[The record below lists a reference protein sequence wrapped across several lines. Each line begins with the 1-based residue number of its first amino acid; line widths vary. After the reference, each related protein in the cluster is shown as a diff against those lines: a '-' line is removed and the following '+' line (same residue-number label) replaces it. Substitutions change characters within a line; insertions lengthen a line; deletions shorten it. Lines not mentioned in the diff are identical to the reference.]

1 MRNNNTKDHNFHQF
15 YFFLL
20 ISHFF
25 LPILAIQTDTITPT
39 NPLTKDQTLIS
50 AGQLFE
56 LGFFTPGGANS
67 DKWYVGIWYK
77 EIGEDKTIVWVANRA
92 NPLSSSS
99 TSVLKITKTGT
110 VLLVD
115 GQTGNSVWSSD
126 QTPTTNVV
134 AQLLDSGNFVVRP
147 ENDETEQS
155 YTWQS
160 FDYPT
165 DTLLPGMKLGWD
177 SKTGLNRNITSWKT
191 SIDPAPG
198 DYTFKINT
206 NGLPEAFLT
215 DKQEIKYRSGAWN
228 GLRFSGVPEMKP
240 TDIITFEFQFKSDE
254 IYYMFELHNK
264 TLYSRL
270 LVNHSGL
277 LERYTWIPTNSM
289 WNRFWYAPKDQCDGY
304 KECGVSGIC
313 DTNNSPVCK
322 CMVGYKP
329 KNQVAWN
336 LRDGSGGCVR
346 FHKLDCETDDFN
358 ELKNMKL
365 PDTTSSFVDKNMDLD
380 ECEDMC
386 RKNCSCMGY
395 TNSNITGNGSGC
407 VIWTTE
413 LVDMRQYAVAGGGQ
427 VLYVRVASSDAVQS
441 GGVGSGNSS
450 GKTKKIAIAAGITIG
465 IALVLF
471 GVTLCFLSK
480 RRKYQR
486 SIYQRSIRTKS
497 GNKGT
502 SERSQEL
509 LMNAAIIPSKREFS
523 GETSTEEFE
532 LPLFDFG
539 TLAMATDNFS
549 DATKLGQGGFGCVY
563 KAMLVEGQEVAVKR
577 LSKNSGQGVEEF
589 KNELRLIAR
598 LQHRNLVRLL
608 GCCVDMEE
616 KMLIYEY
623 LENKSL
629 DSILFNKQKSSLLNW
644 QRRFNIICGIARG
657 LLYLHQDSRFRIIH
671 RDLKASNI
679 LLDKDLTPKIS
690 DFGMA
695 RIFGGDETEGN
706 TKRVVGTY
714 GYMSPE
720 YAMDGLF
727 SVKSDVFSFGVLVLE
742 IVTGKK
748 NRGFYYQNNQLNLL
762 GHAWRLW
769 KEGKGSELLD
779 PSVAESFSPSE
790 VMRCIQV
797 GLLCVQEQADD
808 RPKMDTVVLMLG
820 SESTSLPQPKN
831 PGFCLGRRPV
841 DSDSYST
848 NYEETC
854 TVNEVTVTMIDG
866 R

>member
-20 ISHFF
+20 ISQFL

-56 LGFFTPGGANS
+56 LGFFTPVGANS

-77 EIGEDKTIVWVANRA
+77 EIVVDKTIVWVANRA

-110 VLLVD
+110 LRLVD

-240 TDIITFEFQFKSDE
+240 IDIITFEFQFKSDE

-270 LVNHSGL
+270 LVNHSGF

-289 WNRFWYAPKDQCDGY
+289 WNRFWYAPKDQCDGF
-304 KECGVSGIC
+304 KVCGVSGIC

-329 KNQVAWN
+329 NKQVAWN

-365 PDTTSSFVDKNMDLD
+365 PDTTSSFVDKNMNLY

-395 TNSNITGNGSGC
+395 TNSNITGSGSGC

-413 LVDMRQYAVAGGGQ
+413 LVDMRQYAAAEGGQ

-450 GKTKKIAIAAGITIG
+450 GKTKTIAKAAGITIG

-471 GVTLCFLSK
+471 GVTLCFLSQ
-480 RRKYQR
+480 RRKYQG
-486 SIYQRSIRTKS
+486 SIRTKS
-497 GNKGT
+497 ANRGT

-509 LMNAAIIPSKREFS
+509 LMNAAIIPSKRDFS

-779 PSVAESFSPSE
+779 PSVGESFSPSE

>member
-1 MRNNNTKDHNFHQF
+1 MRNNKEYYFHQF
-15 YFFLL
+15 LFLLL
-20 ISHFF
+20 ISQF
-25 LPILAIQTDTITPT
+25 LHPILALPTDTITQT
-39 NPLTKDQTLIS
+39 QPLTKDQTLVS
-50 AGQLFE
+50 SGQLFE
-56 LGFFTPGGANS
+56 IGFLHQEVTN
-67 DKWYVGIWYK
+67 
-77 EIGEDKTIVWVANRA
+77 DKTIVWVANRDK
-92 NPLSSSS
+92 PLSTSSS
-99 TSVLKITKTGT
+99 SVLKITETGT
-110 VLLVD
+110 LLLID

-126 QTPTTNVV
+126 QTPSTNVV

-147 ENDETEQS
+147 ENDDSEQS
-155 YTWQS
+155 YLWQS
-160 FDYPT
+160 FDHPT

-177 SKTGLNRNITSWKT
+177 SKTGLNRNITSWK
-191 SIDPAPG
+191 SANDPAPG
-198 DYTFKINT
+198 DFTFKMNT
-206 NGLPEAFLT
+206 HGLPEIFLT
-215 DKQEIKYRSGAWN
+215 RKQEILYRSGAWN
-228 GLRFSGVPEMKP
+228 GIRFSGVPEMKQ
-240 TDIITFEFQFKSDE
+240 TEIITFEFQFESDE
-254 IYYMFELHNK
+254 IFYMFELHNK

-277 LERYTWIPTNSM
+277 LERYTWIPTNTI
-289 WNRFWYAPKDQCDGY
+289 WNRFWYAPRDQCDSY
-304 KECGVSGIC
+304 TECGVSGIC
-313 DTNNSPVCK
+313 DTNISPICK
-322 CMVGYKP
+322 CMVGFKP
-329 KNQVAWN
+329 KNQIAWE
-336 LRDGSGGCVR
+336 LRDGSDGCVR
-346 FHKLDCETDDFN
+346 FHKLNCKTDDFN
-358 ELKNMKL
+358 MLRNMKL
-365 PDTTSSFVDKNMDLD
+365 PDTTWSFVDKNMNLE
-380 ECEDMC
+380 ECEAMC
-386 RKNCSCMGY
+386 RKNCSCTAY
-395 TNSNITGNGSGC
+395 TNSNISGSGSGC
-407 VIWTTE
+407 VIWSNE
-413 LVDMRQYAVAGGGQ
+413 LLDMRQYAAAEGGQ
-427 VLYVRVASSDAVQS
+427 VLYVRVASSDAEQI

-450 GKTKKIAIAAGITIG
+450 GKTKKVAIAAGITVS

-471 GVTLCFLSK
+471 VLTLCLLLK
-480 RRKYQR
+480 RRKYQG
-486 SIYQRSIRTKS
+486 SIRTKS
-497 GNKGT
+497 ENRGP

-509 LMNAAIIPSKREFS
+509 LMNAAIIPSKREYS

-539 TLAMATDNFS
+539 TLAMATENFS
-549 DATKLGQGGFGCVY
+549 DAAKLGQGGFGCVY

-608 GCCVDMEE
+608 GCCVDVEE

-629 DSILFNKQKSSLLNW
+629 DSILFNKQRSSLLDW

-679 LLDKDLTPKIS
+679 LLDKDMTPKIS

-769 KEGKGSELLD
+769 KEGTASELLD
-779 PSVAESFSPSE
+779 PSIGELPSPSE

-797 GLLCVQEQADD
+797 GLLCVQEQAED
-808 RPKMDTVVLMLG
+808 RPNMATVVLMLG
-820 SESTSLPQPKN
+820 SESASLPQPKN

-854 TVNEVTVTMIDG
+854 TVNQVTVTMIDG

>member
-1 MRNNNTKDHNFHQF
+1 MINNNKEYCFHQF
-15 YFFLL
+15 CFLL
-20 ISHFF
+20 LIFQF
-25 LPILAIQTDTITPT
+25 LRPILALPTDTITPT
-39 NPLTKDQTLIS
+39 QPLTKDQTLVS
-50 AGQLFE
+50 SDQLFE

-77 EIGEDKTIVWVANRA
+77 EIQDRTAVWVANRA
-92 NPLSSSS
+92 NPLSSSAK
-99 TSVLKITKTGT
+99 SVLKITETGT
-110 VLLVD
+110 LILTD
-115 GQTGNSVWSSD
+115 GQTGNSVWSSE
-126 QTPTTNVV
+126 QKTPATNVV
-134 AQLLDSGNFVVRP
+134 AQLLESGNFVVRP
-147 ENDETEQS
+147 ENDETKQS
-155 YTWQS
+155 YLWQS

-165 DTLLPGMKLGWD
+165 DTLLPGMRLGWD

-191 SIDPAPG
+191 PTDPAPG

-206 NGLPEAFLT
+206 SGLPEIFLT
-215 DKQEIKYRSGAWN
+215 NKQEIMYRSGAWN
-228 GLRFSGVPEMKP
+228 GIRFSGVPEMKP
-240 TDIITFEFQFKSDE
+240 TEIITFEFQFNSDE
-254 IYYMFELHNK
+254 ISYMFELHNK

-270 LVNHSGL
+270 LVNHNGL
-277 LERYTWIPTNSM
+277 LERYTWIPTNSI
-289 WNRFWYAPKDQCDGY
+289 WNRFWYAPKDQCDSY
-304 KECGVSGIC
+304 TECGVSGIC
-313 DTNNSPVCK
+313 DTNISPICK

-329 KNQVAWN
+329 KNQIAWD
-336 LRDGSGGCVR
+336 LRDGSDGCVR
-346 FHKLDCETDDFN
+346 FHKLDCETDEFN
-358 ELKNMKL
+358 VLRNMKL
-365 PDTTSSFVDKNMDLD
+365 PDTTWSFVDKNMNSD
-380 ECEDMC
+380 ECESMC
-386 RKNCSCMGY
+386 RKNCSCMAY
-395 TNSNITGNGSGC
+395 TNSNISGSGSGC
-407 VIWTTE
+407 VIWSSE
-413 LVDMRQYAVAGGGQ
+413 LIDMRQYAAAEGGQ
-427 VLYVRVASSDAVQS
+427 VLYVRVSSSDAVQI

-450 GKTKKIAIAAGITIG
+450 GKTKKVAMAAGITVG
-465 IALVLF
+465 IALLLVVF
-471 GVTLCFLSK
+471 TLCFLSK
-480 RRKYQR
+480 RRKYQG
-486 SIYQRSIRTKS
+486 SIRTKS
-497 GNKGT
+497 ENRGT
-502 SERSQEL
+502 SERSQEF

-532 LPLFDFG
+532 LPLFDFS
-539 TLAMATDNFS
+539 TLAMATENFS
-549 DATKLGQGGFGCVY
+549 DAAKLGQGGFGCVY
-563 KAMLVEGQEVAVKR
+563 KAILVEGQEVAVKR

-629 DSILFNKQKSSLLNW
+629 DSILFNKQKSSLLDW

-748 NRGFYYQNNQLNLL
+748 NRGFYNQNNHLNLL

-769 KEGKGSELLD
+769 KDGTSLELLD
-779 PSVAESFSPSE
+779 PSVGEPFSLSE

-797 GLLCVQEQADD
+797 GLLCVQEQAED
-808 RPKMDTVVLMLG
+808 RPNMATAVLMLG
-820 SESTSLPQPKN
+820 SESASLPQPKN
-831 PGFCLGRRPV
+831 PGFCLGRRTL

-854 TVNEVTVTMIDG
+854 TVNQVTVTAIDG

>member
-1 MRNNNTKDHNFHQF
+1 MRNINTKEYYSYYFHQF
-15 YFFLL
+15 SLFLL
-20 ISHFF
+20 ISQFF
-25 LPILAIQTDTITPT
+25 VPILAIPTDTITPT
-39 NPLTKDQTLIS
+39 QPLTKDQTLVS
-50 AGQLFE
+50 SGQLFE
-56 LGFFTPGGANS
+56 LGFFNPGGVNS

-77 EIGEDKTIVWVANRA
+77 EPQDRTFVWVANRD
-92 NPLSSSS
+92 NPLSNSP
-99 TSVLKITKTGT
+99 TSVLKLTENGT
-110 VLLVD
+110 LLLID
-115 GQTGNSVWSSD
+115 GQTRNSVWSSD
-126 QTPTTNVV
+126 QTPANNAV
-134 AQLLDSGNFVVRP
+134 AQLLDSGNLVVRP
-147 ENDETEQS
+147 ENDETEQN

-177 SKTGLNRNITSWKT
+177 SKSGLNRNITSWKT
-191 SIDPAPG
+191 ATDPAPG
-198 DYTFKINT
+198 DFTFKINT
-206 NGLPEAFLT
+206 NGLPEVFLT
-215 DKQEIKYRSGAWN
+215 NKQEIVYRSGAWN

-240 TDIITFEFQFKSDE
+240 TEIISFEFQFTSDE

-270 LVNHSGL
+270 VVNHNV
-277 LERYTWIPTNSM
+277 LERYMWIPTNSI

-304 KECGVSGIC
+304 TECGMSGIC
-313 DTNNSPVCK
+313 DTNLSPVCK
-322 CMVGYKP
+322 CMVGFKP
-329 KNQVAWN
+329 KNQVAWD
-336 LRDGSGGCVR
+336 LRDGSDGCVR
-346 FHKLDCETDDFN
+346 FHKLDCETDSFN
-358 ELKNMKL
+358 ILRNMKL
-365 PDTTSSFVDKNMDLD
+365 PDTTSSFVDKNMNLD
-380 ECEDMC
+380 ECEAMC
-386 RKNCSCMGY
+386 RKNCSCTAY
-395 TNSNITGNGSGC
+395 TNSNISGSGSGC
-407 VIWTTE
+407 VIWSTE
-413 LVDMRQYAVAGGGQ
+413 LIDMRQYAAAEGGQ
-427 VLYVRVASSDAVQS
+427 VLYVRVASSDAAES
-441 GGVGSGNSS
+441 GGVGSS
-450 GKTKKIAIAAGITIG
+450 KTKRVVIAAGITVG
-465 IALVLF
+465 IAIVLF
-471 GVTLCFLSK
+471 GVILYFLSK
-480 RRKYQR
+480 RRKYQG
-486 SIYQRSIRTKS
+486 SIRTKS
-497 GNKGT
+497 ENKGI

-509 LMNAAIIPSKREFS
+509 LVNAAIIPSKREFS
-523 GETSTEEFE
+523 GETATEEFE
-532 LPLFDFG
+532 LPLFDFS
-539 TLAMATDNFS
+539 TLAMATENFS
-549 DATKLGQGGFGCVY
+549 HATKLGQGGFGCVY
-563 KAMLVEGQEVAVKR
+563 KGILVEGQEIAVKR

-629 DSILFNKQKSSLLNW
+629 DSILFNKQKCLLLDW
-644 QRRFNIICGIARG
+644 QMRFNIICGIARG

-762 GHAWRLW
+762 GHAWKLW
-769 KEGKGSELLD
+769 KEGRGSELLD
-779 PSVAESFSPSE
+779 PSVGETFSPCE

-797 GLLCVQEQADD
+797 GLLCVQEQAED
-808 RPKMDTVVLMLG
+808 RPKMATVVLMLG
-820 SESTSLPQPKN
+820 SESASLPQPKT

-841 DSDSYST
+841 DSDSHST

-854 TVNEVTVTMIDG
+854 TVNQVTVTMIDG